1 VTSRATTHP
10 FDAAG
15 DDKFHEECGV
25 FGVYGNDDAAAL
37 TALGL
42 HALQHRGQE
51 AAGIVS
57 YDGSRFYPHRALG
70 LVGETFGNRDI
81 IDTLPGDS
89 AIGHNR
95 YSTTGETALRNVQ
108 PLYADYSFG
117 GLALAHNGNLT
128 NAVLLRRDLVNRGS
142 LFQSTSDTEVFQ
154 HLIANSSGARLL
166 DRVVDA
172 LRTVEGAYSLVA
184 LSRRKLIGAR
194 DPMGVRPLLLGQLGD
209 AWIIASETCALDI
222 IGAEFVRD
230 VEPGEIIVIDEDG
243 VHSHTPFPPMRKRL
257 CIFEYIYFA
266 RPDSSVEGRNVYEA
280 RKAIGAEL
288 ARESLVDADIVIPV
302 PDSGVPAAIGFA
314 QESKLPFELGLI
326 RNHYVGRTFIEPSD
340 EIRHLGVKLKHN
352 ANRQQ
357 LEGKRVILVDDSIV
371 RGTTSRKIVEMVRQA
386 GAREVHMRISS
397 PPTMHSCFY
406 GIDTPERSQL
416 LAANFDVEGI
426 RLQIKAD
433 SLAFVS
439 IDGLYRAMGEAGRNN
454 DVPQF
459 CDACFTG
466 EYPIALTDNDEGGAT
481 AQMSL
486 LAGLA

>member
-1 VTSRATTHP
+1 MNPRPTTHP
-10 FDAAG
+10 FSADG
-15 DDKFHEECGV
+15 DDKFREECGV
-25 FGVYGNDDAAAL
+25 FGVYRADDAAAL

-57 YDGSRFYPHRALG
+57 YDGHHFYPHRALG
-70 LVGETFGNRDI
+70 LVGETFGDQEI
-81 IDTLPGDS
+81 INTLLGDS
-89 AIGHNR
+89 AIGHVR

-108 PLYADYSFG
+108 PLYADFSFG
-117 GLALAHNGNLT
+117 GLALAHNGNRT
-128 NAVLLRRDLVNRGS
+128 NAVSLLRGRVERGS
-142 LFQSTSDTEVFQ
+142 LSQSTSDTEVFQ
-154 HLIANSSGARLL
+154 HLLATSSGARRL
-166 DRVVDA
+166 DRVVDT

-194 DPMGVRPLLLGQLGD
+194 DPMGVRPLILGQLGD
-209 AWIIASETCALDI
+209 AWIITSETCALDI

-230 VEPGEIIVIDEDG
+230 VEPGEIIVVDEEG
-243 VHSHTPFPPMRKRL
+243 VHSHAPFPAMRKRF

-288 ARESLVDADIVIPV
+288 ARESMVDADIVIPV

-314 QESKLPFELGLI
+314 QEAQLPFELGLI
-326 RNHYVGRTFIEPSD
+326 RNHYVGRTFIEPTD

-371 RGTTSRKIVEMVRQA
+371 RGITSRKIVEMVRQA

-397 PPTMHSCFY
+397 PPTVHSCFY
-406 GIDTPERSQL
+406 GIDTPERSEL
-416 LAANFDVEGI
+416 LAAQFDVDGI
-426 RLQIKAD
+426 RQQIDVD
-433 SLAFVS
+433 SLAYIT
-439 IDGLYRAMGEAGRNN
+439 IDGLYRAMGETGRNN
-454 DVPQF
+454 DMPQY
-459 CDACFTG
+459 CDACFSG
-466 EYPIALTDNDEGGAT
+466 DYPISLTDFDEGGAT
-481 AQMSL
+481 TQMSL